1 MNKKI
6 PTVVRNILI
15 ETYYDF
21 KDMDVGDDVS
31 KTNLKNILTDIKNG
45 KDVLNMLESSILFE
59 YFYKGYDDFR
69 KSKQLD
75 DDRLE
80 SDTLNYY
87 EYLQNIYYDNSGD
100 IDYRILNPYK
110 SQKTQT
116 MIKNSIDCENF
127 IVIHYIKNN
136 FNIVYFEDDLMVV
149 F

>member
-45 KDVLNMLESSILFE
+45 KDVLNILESSILFE

>member
-6 PTVVRNILI
+6 PTIVRNILI
-15 ETYYDF
+15 ETYLDF
-21 KDMDVGDDVS
+21 ENMDVGDDVS

-45 KDVLNMLESSILFE
+45 KDELNIFESSVLFE
-59 YFYKGYDDFR
+59 FFYKGYDDIR
-69 KSKQLD
+69 KSKFLD

-87 EYLQNIYYDNSGD
+87 EYLYKIYYDD
-100 IDYRILNPYK
+100 IDFENLNSHNLQTLLIL
-110 SQKTQT
+110 
-116 MIKNSIDCENF
+116 KNSINCENF

-149 F
+149 